1 MRKKALKALAQ
12 KIATQEKIL
21 KETTDKQKI
30 HSAQNE
36 IIMLTNQ
43 VENIEDLF
51 TLDEMLQEIL
61 EKN

>member
-12 KIATQEKIL
+12 KIAIQEKIL

-30 HSAQNE
+30 NSAQNE